1 MNARGNIL
9 RSIAKSKIAPTV
21 YPETL
26 ISSKKSRSG
35 LIDEFIQM
43 NRVAGGSVI
52 ETDDLGLIK
61 KDINQSV
68 KNREYFVNT
77 IAAAGQTNKDINE
90 FSDAFSLASVYKVY
104 IRSTLGVAENG
115 SVWLGESD
123 MVNRLLPFICEHLVI
138 VLDSNSIVSNMHDA
152 YKLLKISEEGYG
164 VFISGPSK
172 TADIEQSLVIGAHGP
187 KSLLVYLV

>member
-1 MNARGNIL
+1 MNARENIL
-9 RSIAKSKIAPTV
+9 GSIAINKPAPAI
-21 YPETL
+21 YPGTL
-26 ISSKKSRSG
+26 ISSNKSRSS
-35 LIDEFIQM
+35 LINEFIQM

-52 ETDDLGLIK
+52 ETDELELIK

-77 IAAAGQTNKDINE
+77 ISGLGPLSSEINLS
-90 FSDAFSLASVYKVY
+90 SDALSLDPIYKAF
-104 IRSTLGVAENG
+104 IRSKLGVAENG
-115 SVWLGESD
+115 SVWLAESD
-123 MVNRLLPFICEHLVI
+123 MLNRLLPFICEHLVI

-152 YKLLKISEEGYG
+152 YKLIKVDEEGYG

-187 KSLLVYLV
+187 RSLLVYLV

>member
-1 MNARGNIL
+1 MNAREIIL
-9 RSIAKSKIAPTV
+9 GSVAINKPAPAIC
-21 YPETL
+21 PETL
-26 ISSKKSRSG
+26 ISSNKNRSG

-52 ETDDLGLIK
+52 ETDELELIK

-77 IAAAGQTNKDINE
+77 ISAVGQKNKDINE
-90 FSDAFSLASVYKVY
+90 FSDAFSLASVHKVY
-104 IRSTLGVAENG
+104 MRSKLGVAENG

-123 MVNRLLPFICEHLVI
+123 LVNRLLPFICEHLVI

-152 YKLLKISEEGYG
+152 YKRIKADEEGYG

-187 KSLLVYLV
+187 RSLLIYLV